1 MNEWCFHLSLKMKG
15 LLDYCLTVLLS
26 LLGGALLTVGLYR
39 LGHSVLHSAAFH
51 ALMGLLL
58 LLMYSETARLWLLR
72 LLPRSLLVYLY
83 RKSVLDVLIEPS
95 PMTKAYMVVA
105 LSSVLGDDELQRLSN
120 TLPRECD
127 YMRRPG
133 LIHLLPEVL
142 QRMLH
147 SATLQSDL
155 ELEQAE
161 EVLAQENS
169 LVGEV
174 AEPDDG
180 DFFVA
185 PRFLGTRDGQLAA
198 GADYGEDG
206 YADDEGEGE
215 NGAAAMPVATHIVAA
230 SASRHS
236 TPHLRAPT
244 EFEQVF
250 SEISAARARALA
262 RQASQAL
269 TQQGAALSWAFVSGG
284 GATDSQLAL
293 ACLFGGSA
301 AALSGLGMAR
311 LAQGH
316 GHGHGLLKIL
326 RPVILAGG
334 DALVRAGAGLS
345 ALTAAMLAVRGA
357 ASLTRGTRD
366 SGEATVRQRRFFFAL
381 SRAYG
386 RAHDRCLQIFRHNP
400 LLATATALSLA
411 LAAFLAWSLRDRWRR
426 TRWLLAVLLD
436 KMRERL
442 IS

>member
-1 MNEWCFHLSLKMKG
+1 MKG
-15 LLDYCLTVLLS
+15 FVDYCLTMLLS
-26 LLGGALLTVGLYR
+26 LLGGVLLTVGLYR
-39 LGHSVLHSAAFH
+39 LGHSALHSAAFH

-58 LLMYSETARLWLLR
+58 LLMYSESARLWLLR

-105 LSSVLGDDELQRLSN
+105 LSSVLGDEELQRLSN

-147 SATLQSDL
+147 SATLQADL

-198 GADYGEDG
+198 GADDGEDG

-215 NGAAAMPVATHIVAA
+215 NGAATMPVATHIVAA

-250 SEISAARARALA
+250 SEISAARARAFA

-269 TQQGAALSWAFVSGG
+269 TQQGTALWSQLSWAVVSGG
-284 GATDSQLAL
+284 GAADSQLAL
-293 ACLFGGSA
+293 ACLYGGSA
-301 AALSGLGMAR
+301 AALAGLGRAR
-311 LAQGH
+311 LTQGH
-316 GHGHGLLKIL
+316 GQGLVKIL
-326 RPVILAGG
+326 RPVLLAGG
-334 DALVRAGAGLS
+334 DALVRVGTGLS
-345 ALTAAMLAVRGA
+345 VLTAAMLAVRGA
-357 ASLTRGTRD
+357 ASLTRSTTSD
-366 SGEATVRQRRFFFAL
+366 SGEVSGRQRRFFFAL

-386 RAHDRCLQIFRHNP
+386 RAHDRCLQVFRHNP

-411 LAAFLAWSLRDRWRR
+411 LAAFLAWSLRERWRR
-426 TRWLLAVLLD
+426 LRWLLAVLLD